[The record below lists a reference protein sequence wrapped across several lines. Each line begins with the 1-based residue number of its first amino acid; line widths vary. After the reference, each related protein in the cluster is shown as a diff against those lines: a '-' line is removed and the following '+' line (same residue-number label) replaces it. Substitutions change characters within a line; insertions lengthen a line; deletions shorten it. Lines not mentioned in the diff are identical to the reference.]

1 MERSVQG
8 TPAPRPEPCNIIADI
23 LSIVITQRLREERL
37 AQGLTLEELA
47 RRTGIAASNLSRL
60 ERAGSDPRASTLER
74 VLRGLGLRLTTER
87 AVVLTLSDIES
98 RMAEGAGRLER
109 AGTGNRDAAARLKW
123 KERRGADTGVE
134 RRLLA
139 GR

>member
-1 MERSVQG
+1 
-8 TPAPRPEPCNIIADI
+8 
-23 LSIVITQRLREERL
+23 
-37 AQGLTLEELA
+37 LTLEELA

-87 AVVLTLSDIES
+87 AVVLTLCDIES
-98 RMAEGAGRLER
+98 RMAVGAGRLER
-109 AGTGNRDAAARLKW
+109 AGTGKRDAAARLEW